1 MTRPRRLSAERA
13 STTKRNRR
21 HDSRSSRGPRFLDG
35 RQHLHHNAHTTQDR
49 QFSVAKGVVLR
60 ANSGNTTAI
69 CVGTSDAKNTGYIL
83 AAGERTPLLQVDNLN
98 KLFVVATDGEQGYSW
113 FAC

>member
-1 MTRPRRLSAERA
+1 MIVDQVAVPDFWTDA
-13 STTKRNRR
+13 STCTTTPKQLKA
-21 HDSRSSRGPRFLDG
+21 DSFPLR
-35 RQHLHHNAHTTQDR
+35 
-49 QFSVAKGVVLR
+49 KGVVLR
-60 ANSGNTTAI
+60 ANSGNTAAI
-69 CVGTSDAKNTGYIL
+69 CVGNSDAKNTGYIL